1 MNFVLASASPR
12 RKELFEK
19 IAENFEIDAARG
31 EERADKSLPPAE
43 YAETLARHKAEE
55 VAAKKEH
62 AGKIVLGADTVVA
75 IGGGILG
82 KPKSEEEAKAML
94 RLLSGKEHSVFTGV
108 CLIFPDG
115 GKIVRHDET
124 KVKFKPVT
132 EEFIRDYVA
141 GGSPMDKAGA
151 YGIQDAGGMFVSAI
165 DGDYYTVMGL
175 PICAVSCALREKF
188 GILPFEK

>member
-82 KPKSEEEAKAML
+82 KPKKKRKRCCGCFPGKNTAYL
-94 RLLSGKEHSVFTGV
+94 R
-108 CLIFPDG
+108 
-115 GKIVRHDET
+115 
-124 KVKFKPVT
+124 
-132 EEFIRDYVA
+132 
-141 GGSPMDKAGA
+141 A
-151 YGIQDAGGMFVSAI
+151 YA
-165 DGDYYTVMGL
+165 
-175 PICAVSCALREKF
+175 
-188 GILPFEK
+188 